1 MALAIQ
7 RNIKTVVG
15 QNVVCIS
22 KDILIFSSSNNIQF
36 IVNHS
41 KSIGR
46 NNHADVG
53 ENKIIFTQ
61 VLRWS
66 SFNLNYFRF

>member
-1 MALAIQ
+1 MAMAIQ
-7 RNIKTVVG
+7 RNIQTVVVG

-22 KDILIFSSSNNIQF
+22 KDILMFSLSNNIQF

-46 NNHADVG
+46 DVG

-61 VLRWS
+61 VPRWS
-66 SFNLNYFRF
+66 SFNLN